1 MDQGD
6 VRMDKKIVLVTG
18 ASSGIGEAVARRLA
32 AERHTVVLTGRNRK
46 KLESMEREM
55 ASGGQR
61 VVAIHGD
68 LTREEDVRFIVA
80 EALKT
85 FGAVQALVH
94 SAGIFRINRVEAT
107 STEEFRQVLDTNL
120 TSIYYLAKQLMPH
133 FYRQGDGHVVAI
145 SSVAARQGFSG
156 ETAYCA
162 SKWGLMGFL
171 EALRLEGGERGV
183 KVTAILPGATLTP
196 AWDVYK
202 GELPK
207 ERMISAESVADAVL
221 FALGQP
227 DSTSVRELV
236 VTPARDPFGPAGKE

>member
-1 MDQGD
+1 MD
-6 VRMDKKIVLVTG
+6 RKIILVTG

-55 ASGGQR
+55 ASGGLR

-68 LTREEDVRFIVA
+68 LSREEDVRFIVG

-85 FGAVQALVH
+85 FGNIQALVH
-94 SAGIFRINRVEAT
+94 SAGIFRINRVEET
-107 STEEFRQVLDTNL
+107 SSDEFRQVMDTNL
-120 TSIYYLAKQLMPH
+120 TSMYYLAKQIMPH
-133 FYRQGDGHVVAI
+133 FYRQGGGHVVAI

-171 EALRLEGGERGV
+171 EALRLEGAERGV
-183 KVTAILPGATLTP
+183 RVTAVLPGPTRTP
-196 AWDVYK
+196 AWDLFK
-202 GELPK
+202 GSVLK
-207 ERMISAESVADAVL
+207 ERMISAESVADAVIY
-221 FALGQP
+221 ALSQP
-227 DSTSVRELV
+227 ESTSVREVV
-236 VTPARDPFGPAGKE
+236 VTPARDPFGAAGRE